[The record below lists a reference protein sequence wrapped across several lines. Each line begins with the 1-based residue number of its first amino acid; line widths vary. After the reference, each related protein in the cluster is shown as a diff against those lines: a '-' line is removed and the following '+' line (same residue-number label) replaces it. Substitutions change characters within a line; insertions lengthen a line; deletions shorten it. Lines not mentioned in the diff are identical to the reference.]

1 MKNVRSGLIWLLVAL
16 IGAYAFGMLALS
28 RGEHINAV
36 WLVVAAIA
44 CYSIAY
50 RFYSLFI
57 AEKVFELDDRRLTS
71 RRAP

>member
-57 AEKVFELDDRRLTS
+57 AEKVFERSPFNS